1 MDGGK
6 ITSQELYSISI
17 FSWLGGRRL
26 LYLPCEIGFVQI
38 CFEGYV
44 IRSVES
50 CNFIPLDFRLLN
62 WQTVECLQEFII
74 LSGDIDNDSS
84 R

>member
-38 CFEGYV
+38 CFEGLRLGEGSTLGYFEKK
-44 IRSVES
+44 REEES
-50 CNFIPLDFRLLN
+50 F
-62 WQTVECLQEFII
+62 
-74 LSGDIDNDSS
+74 S
-84 R
+84 

>member
-44 IRSVES
+44 IRSVGVLQ
-50 CNFIPLDFRLLN
+50 FHTIGF
-62 WQTVECLQEFII
+62 QTVELAD
-74 LSGDIDNDSS
+74 GGMPS
-84 R
+84 RISHPFW